1 MNSTKPTDKQTKNSN
16 SKSTSS
22 SSNMPIENQQRIEL
36 LKFESQKFFN
46 KLQYEYGI
54 DEEKRKFYQEN
65 MRLADEELAQLE
77 KEVASE

>member
-1 MNSTKPTDKQTKNSN
+1 MNSTKPTAKQTKNSN

-22 SSNMPIENQQRIEL
+22 SLTNPNENQQRIEL

-77 KEVASE
+77 KEVANG